1 MISDAVVYSIS
12 GPIPLLHLVVI
23 YCVELFV
30 YVALQFEIYELYKEM
45 MDTVICCL
53 LLSYLHAR
61 FDNSLRKL

>member
-45 MDTVICCL
+45 MDTVISCL

-61 FDNSLRKL
+61 F

>member
-53 LLSYLHAR
+53 LLSCLHAR
-61 FDNSLRKL
+61 FDNPLRKL